1 MAISNSQEL
10 RKGNTMHHDT
20 IALLQECSSD
30 CKMAIESME
39 RIKTQVTD
47 KQMIELINKYYEP
60 HIKLESECRE
70 ILMTAGEPDKAPNLM
85 ARASSMMQSAIKMGM
100 NEDDTSEAAKLLTK
114 GCNMG
119 IQSLSSYMNEYKA
132 ADEKSRKIADR
143 LRELETNMVGDL
155 QPLL

>member
-10 RKGNTMHHDT
+10 RKSNTMHRDT
-20 IALLQECSSD
+20 IALLQECSSG

-47 KQMIELINKYYEP
+47 KQMIELINKYYES

-85 ARASSMMQSAIKMGM
+85 ARASSMMQSAI
-100 NEDDTSEAAKLLTK
+100 LLTK

-132 ADEKSRKIADR
+132 ADDKSRKIADR

>member
-10 RKGNTMHHDT
+10 RKSNTMHRDT
-20 IALLQECSSD
+20 IALLQECSSG

-70 ILMTAGEPDKAPNLM
+70 ILMTAEEPDKAPNLM
-85 ARASSMMQSAIKMGM
+85 ARASSMMQSAIEMGM

>member
-1 MAISNSQEL
+1 MQD
-10 RKGNTMHHDT
+10 DT
-20 IALLQECSSD
+20 IKLLKEVD
-30 CKMAIESME
+30 AGCKMAIDSIDRME
-39 RIKTQVTD
+39 GFHMGPDMAHMTECYKQKHQALQQEVTKMLHDHGETGKEPNTMAAMMSKTTTQF
-47 KQMIELINKYYEP
+47 KMMM
-60 HIKLESECRE
+60 RE
-70 ILMTAGEPDKAPNLM
+70 DNHQAAKILMD
-85 ARASSMMQSAIKMGM
+85 
-100 NEDDTSEAAKLLTK
+100 

>member
-1 MAISNSQEL
+1 MAISNSEQI
-10 RKGNTMHHDT
+10 KSGNAYHHDT
-20 IALLQECSSD
+20 IALLQECSSG

-39 RIKTQVTD
+39 RIKSQVDD
-47 KQMIELINKYYEP
+47 KQLNQLINKYYDP
-60 HIKLESECRE
+60 HIKLEAECRE
-70 ILMTAGEPDKAPNLM
+70 ILMTAGEPDKEPNIM
-85 ARASSMMQSAIKMGM
+85 ARASSMMQSAVKMAI
-100 NEDDTSEAAKLLTK
+100 NDNASQAAKLLTE

-119 IQSLSSYMNEYKA
+119 IESLSSYMNEYKA

>member
-1 MAISNSQEL
+1 MAVCNSQENQ
-10 RKGNTMHHDT
+10 KGNSMHHDT
-20 IALLQECSSD
+20 IALLQECSSG

-39 RIKTQVTD
+39 RIRTQVTD
-47 KQMIELINKYYEP
+47 GQLAQLINKYYDP
-60 HIKLESECRE
+60 HIKLETECRE
-70 ILMTAGEPDKAPNLM
+70 LLMTAGEPDKEPNIM
-85 ARASSMMQSAIKMGM
+85 ARTSAMMQSAIKMAR
-100 NEDDTSEAAKLLTK
+100 NDDTSQAAKILTE

-143 LRELETNMVGDL
+143 LRELETNMIGDL

>member
-1 MAISNSQEL
+1 
-10 RKGNTMHHDT
+10 
-20 IALLQECSSD
+20 
-30 CKMAIESME
+30 
-39 RIKTQVTD
+39 
-47 KQMIELINKYYEP
+47 
-60 HIKLESECRE
+60 
-70 ILMTAGEPDKAPNLM
+70 
-85 ARASSMMQSAIKMGM
+85 MMQSAIKMGM

>member
-10 RKGNTMHHDT
+10 RKSNTMHRDT
-20 IALLQECSSD
+20 IALLQECSSG

-47 KQMIELINKYYEP
+47 KQMIELINKYYES

-119 IQSLSSYMNEYKA
+119 IQSLSSYMNEYKV

>member
-10 RKGNTMHHDT
+10 RKGNTMHQDT
-20 IALLQECSSD
+20 SALLQECSSG